1 MAPTTP
7 DPGGFDPLAARLDER
22 VVDAFAE
29 YASTVD
35 RAFPP
40 QPGRT
45 GVGAAYASY
54 AHEVA
59 RVFRTPDLPNRA
71 WELSVSWYRALQ
83 GTSPAEPLAR
93 YNDLVAAAV
102 DVGLGQQKV
111 METYQA
117 LVAAA
122 LHATEDGDAAVL
134 ERAYQQ
140 YAGAVRRAWAESDP
154 AGLGAS
160 VVLAAGQSILAA
172 TSLHGLA
179 LQAARDGGPGPAPA
193 PSARPDPAP

>member
-1 MAPTTP
+1 MAATTP
-7 DPGGFDPLAARLDER
+7 DPGAVGPLVPRLDER
-22 VVDAFAE
+22 VVDAFADYVATLE
-29 YASTVD
+29 
-35 RAFPP
+35 RAFPVE
-40 QPGRT
+40 PGRT

-59 RVFRTPDLPNRA
+59 RLFRTPDLPNRA
-71 WELSVSWYRALQ
+71 WELSVNWYRALQ

-117 LVAAA
+117 LVAAT
-122 LHATEDGDAAVL
+122 LHATEKGDAAVL
-134 ERAYQQ
+134 EGAYQQ
-140 YAGAVRRAWAESDP
+140 YAAAVRRAWAEADP
-154 AGLGAS
+154 AGLTAS
-160 VVLAAGQSILAA
+160 VVLSASQSTLAA

-179 LQAARDGGPGPAPA
+179 LQAARDGGPGAAPASAARPAPTG
-193 PSARPDPAP
+193 

>member
-1 MAPTTP
+1 MAATTP
-7 DPGGFDPLAARLDER
+7 DPGAVDPLAPRVDER

-29 YASTVD
+29 YVATLD
-35 RAFPP
+35 TAFPAEA
-40 QPGRT
+40 GRT
-45 GVGAAYASY
+45 GIGGAYASY

-71 WELSVSWYRALQ
+71 WELSVNWYRALQ
-83 GTSPAEPLAR
+83 GTSAEPLAR

-117 LVAAA
+117 LVAAT
-122 LHATEDGDAAVL
+122 LHATEKGDAAVL
-134 ERAYQQ
+134 EGAYRQ
-140 YAGAVRRAWAESDP
+140 YTAAVRRAWAEADP
-154 AGLGAS
+154 AALTAS

-179 LQAARDGGPGPAPA
+179 LQAARAGGPGEAPA
-193 PSARPDPAP
+193 SAARRSPTG

>member
-7 DPGGFDPLAARLDER
+7 DPGGADPLVPRLDER

-29 YASTVD
+29 YATTVD
-35 RAFPP
+35 EAFPP

-54 AHEVA
+54 ASEVD
-59 RVFRTPDLPNRA
+59 RVFRAPDLPNRA

-122 LHATEDGDAAVL
+122 LHATENGDAAVL
-134 ERAYQQ
+134 ERAYEQ
-140 YAGAVRRAWAESDP
+140 YAAAVRRAWAEADP
-154 AGLGAS
+154 AGLTAP
-160 VVLAAGQSILAA
+160 VVLAAAQSILAA

-179 LQAARDGGPGPAPA
+179 LQAARDGRPGAPPAPTGRRDA
-193 PSARPDPAP
+193 AV

>member
-7 DPGGFDPLAARLDER
+7 DPGEADPLVARLDER
-22 VVDAFAE
+22 VADAFAE
-29 YASTVD
+29 YAAGVD
-35 RAFPP
+35 RAFPAG
-40 QPGRT
+40 PGRT
-45 GVGAAYASY
+45 GMGAAYGSY

-59 RVFRTPDLPNRA
+59 RVLPPTGLPNKA
-71 WELSVSWYRALQ
+71 WELSVDWYRALQ

-122 LHATEDGDAAVL
+122 LAATDGGDAAVL
-134 ERAYQQ
+134 EREYEAYVT
-140 YAGAVRRAWAESDP
+140 AVRRAWADAEP
-154 AGLGAS
+154 AGLAPG

-172 TSLHGLA
+172 TSLHGLL
-179 LQAARDGGPGPAPA
+179 LQSLRSGGAGPAPA
-193 PSARPDPAP
+193 SAARPGPAG